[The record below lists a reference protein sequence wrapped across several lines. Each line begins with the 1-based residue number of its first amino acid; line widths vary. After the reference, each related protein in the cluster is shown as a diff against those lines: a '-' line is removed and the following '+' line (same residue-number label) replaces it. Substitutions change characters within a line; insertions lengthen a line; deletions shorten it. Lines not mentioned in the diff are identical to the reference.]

1 MTAELQLADEFLL
14 AGHMLRRQC
23 DMFVSQG

>member
-1 MTAELQLADEFLL
+1 MTVALQLADEFLL
-14 AGHMLRRQC
+14 AGYMLHCEC